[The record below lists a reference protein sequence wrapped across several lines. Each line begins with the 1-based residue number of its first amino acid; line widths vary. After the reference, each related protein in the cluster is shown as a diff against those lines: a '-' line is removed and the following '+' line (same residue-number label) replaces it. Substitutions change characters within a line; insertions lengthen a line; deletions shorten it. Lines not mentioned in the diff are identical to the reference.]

1 MTANASVISAGSDH
15 ITSVSDRCDSLVLSG
30 TALEQGRFHEG
41 VSQHLDRICDN
52 YVERN
57 MTRRGVVD
65 RLLKCGFL
73 PEMEIFEQKVYQY
86 RLVHADQRYIDITAT
101 MYVYALKQY

>member
-1 MTANASVISAGSDH
+1 
-15 ITSVSDRCDSLVLSG
+15 
-30 TALEQGRFHEG
+30 
-41 VSQHLDRICDN
+41 
-52 YVERN
+52 